1 MALKNDFLIK
11 GIDFCVAR
19 KNVYTAY
26 LELVK
31 QDNEKKKQAKIIK
44 NRAKLDRTEA
54 PLRLS
59 LLSED
64 EMRAQ
69 IVDAPLAKYAKQLRM
84 KYRVVREDVAR
95 KKAKALK
102 ANENADVTA
111 LDELLANTQKQH
123 EDLVAARKAELDAF
137 FDTEWAKREVNAEEI
152 TAELEKLAEANEKA
166 QEDYIVKV
174 EEAFAKRNEDYSKLT
189 DARVKLWQKIED
201 LLKVQYDKQQA
212 SRQKKLEERAR
223 EDREPDARDKMVASI
238 EKSLADVNEKQA
250 KAKAK
255 IEIGF
260 WRRVAKFLGRIRALV
275 KGASWATIE
284 PLPEDIILR
293 ARDLSMHFGGLKAVE
308 ALDFDVKK
316 GEIFGLIGPN
326 GAGKTTV
333 FNCIT
338 QFYKPTRGDLHFVT
352 KEGKTISLTD
362 YKVHDVILKGIART
376 FQNVEVVKEVTVLEN
391 MLIAGTRQY
400 SSGLFTQMFHLPLLK
415 KEERIVRAKADKVL
429 NYMGLSLYR
438 DRLAWGLP
446 YGVLKRIEI
455 ARVLMCNPQLIILDE
470 PAAGL
475 NDTETVELAALIR
488 KIRDDFDCTV
498 LLVEHDMGL
507 VMDVCDHIC
516 AISFGR
522 KLAYGTPE
530 EVQASKEVQEAYL
543 GTGGND

>member
-1 MALKNDFLIK
+1 MALKSDFLIK
-11 GIDFCVAR
+11 GVDFCQMRSKVYVAYR
-19 KNVYTAY
+19 D
-26 LELVK
+26 LVF
-31 QDNEKKKQAKIIK
+31 QDNVLKKANKANKF
-44 NRAKLDRTEA
+44 RAKLDKTEQ
-54 PLRLS
+54 PLRL
-59 LLSED
+59 LLLTED
-64 EMRAQ
+64 ETRAEV
-69 IVDAPLAKYAKQLRM
+69 VDKPVEKYAKKLRM
-84 KYRVVREDVAR
+84 KYRVVREDVKR

-102 ANENADVTA
+102 ADENADVTS
-111 LDELLANTQKQH
+111 
-123 EDLVAARKAELDAF
+123 LDALLE
-137 FDTEWAKREVNAEEI
+137 TTLAEHEKLVEAKR
-152 TAELEKLAEANEKA
+152 AELEALFQENWNNRAINEEEIRSELEALVAGNAQFYDENLVKLDQEFEKKNAN
-166 QEDYIVKV
+166 
-174 EEAFAKRNEDYSKLT
+174 YSKIT
-189 DARVKLWQKIED
+189 DLRVKFWSKIEGVFAD
-201 LLKVQYDKQQA
+201 LIAKQ
-212 SRQKKLEERAR
+212 
-223 EDREPDARDKMVASI
+223 
-238 EKSLADVNEKQA
+238 NA
-250 KAKAK
+250 KAGKK
-255 IEIGF
+255 D
-260 WRRVAKFLGRIRALV
+260 L
-275 KGASWATIE
+275 E
-284 PLPEDIILR
+284 PLPEDVILR

-391 MLIAGTRQY
+391 MLIAATRQY

-415 KEERIVRAKADKVL
+415 KEERIIRAKADQVL
-429 NYMGLSLYR
+429 QYMGLSLYR

-446 YGVLKRIEI
+446 YGILKRIEI

>member
-44 NRAKLDRTEA
+44 NRAKLDRAEA

>member
-11 GIDFCVAR
+11 GIDYCQMKERVHVAYR
-19 KNVYTAY
+19 D
-26 LELVK
+26 LVL
-31 QDNEKKKQAKIIK
+31 QDNEGRKARREASYK
-44 NRAKLDRTEA
+44 AKLDKKEA
-54 PLRLS
+54 PFRIA
-59 LLSED
+59 LLTEEES
-64 EMRAQ
+64 RAE
-69 IVDAPLAKYAKQLRM
+69 IVDKPVEKYAKKLRM
-84 KYRVVREDVAR
+84 KYRVVREDVNR
-95 KKAKALK
+95 IKAKALK
-102 ANENADVTA
+102 ANQDADLSA
-111 LDELLANTQKQH
+111 LDAVLETKLAEH
-123 EDLVAARKAELDAF
+123 EKLVE
-137 FDTEWAKREVNAEEI
+137 AKR
-152 TAELEKLAEANEKA
+152 AELEAVLQASLAQRSYNEEEVRAQLAALEEEDASLLAIFQQKNEALFAKINDNYSKFT
-166 QEDYIVKV
+166 DVKV
-174 EEAFAKRNEDYSKLT
+174 KVWN
-189 DARVKLWQKIED
+189 KIESAFKA
-201 LLKVQYDKQQA
+201 LYDKQQA
-212 SRQKKLEERAR
+212 NRQSKMAERAR
-223 EDREPDARDKMVASI
+223 EDREPDARDKMLASI
-238 EKSLADVNEKQA
+238 DKSLADVNEKQS

-255 IEIGF
+255 IEVAF
-260 WRRVAKFLGRIRALV
+260 WKKVAKFLGKIRSRV

-284 PLPEDIILR
+284 PLPEDVILR

-391 MLIAGTRQY
+391 MLIAATRQY
-400 SSGLFTQMFHLPLLK
+400 SSGLVTQMFHLPLLK
-415 KEERIVRAKADKVL
+415 KEERIIRAKADQIL

-475 NDTETVELAALIR
+475 NETETMELAALIR

-522 KLAYGTPE
+522 KLAYGTPA